1 MNKKQKRKYYPEL
14 AGRMYSFFISYSDKG
29 APSFH
34 KFARSIGMTCRDI
47 ERFRSHKVFDEAYRE
62 CQEIRRDYL
71 IDHAL
76 DRRFDSSFTKFMLT
90 LEGEQVSDGED
101 ELLLRLE
108 VKD

>member
-1 MNKKQKRKYYPEL
+1 MTKRQKRKYSPEL

-34 KFARSIGMTCRDI
+34 KFARSIGMTCQDI
-47 ERFRSHKVFDEAYRE
+47 ERFRSHKNFDEAYRE
-62 CQEIRRDYL
+62 CKEIRRDYL

-76 DRRFDSSFTKFMLT
+76 DKRFDPSFTKFMLT
-90 LEGEQVSDGED
+90 LEGEQMPEGES

-108 VKD
+108 VND